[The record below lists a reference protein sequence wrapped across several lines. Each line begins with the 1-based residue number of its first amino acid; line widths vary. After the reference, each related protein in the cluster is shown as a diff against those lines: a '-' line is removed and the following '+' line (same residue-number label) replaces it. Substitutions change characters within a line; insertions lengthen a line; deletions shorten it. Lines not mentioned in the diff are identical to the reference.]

1 MAEKVSDDLKRQ
13 FGIEHDELRQQQ
25 ELMVQSK
32 QALASKQECIDD
44 LKVEVL
50 LLSSKLSSY
59 QESCNEMRVALE
71 ETSKSQKISENTVLI
86 LKGHRAD
93 DEKAMSDLMAKNLE
107 LNNQLT
113 TLIYEKNVALEG
125 LREKVGT
132 SNFVCKLLS
141 IYPRQY
147 QTLDTCMFFCR
158 AEINSK
164 TKVHFGMISP
174 IIVSKDT
181 KIGIYFF
188 PMDVVSYE

>member
-1 MAEKVSDDLKRQ
+1 MAEKVSVDLKRQ
-13 FGIEHDELRQQQ
+13 FGIEHDELRRQQ
-25 ELMVQSK
+25 ELMAQAK

-113 TLIYEKNVALEG
+113 SLIYEKNVALEG

-132 SNFVCKLLS
+132 SNFVFELLTSRGNIKLIIERRDFRYFLFF
-141 IYPRQY
+141 
-147 QTLDTCMFFCR
+147 FFCR
-158 AEINSK
+158 AEINNKSK
-164 TKVHFGMISP
+164 GCCTLVTLLL
-174 IIVSKDT
+174 V
-181 KIGIYFF
+181 
-188 PMDVVSYE
+188 